1 MTAPNN
7 ADELLASYRKVAAE
21 AAKKTDLVKAAA
33 AKGPRAIA
41 TASEVAAK
49 AVRRRNVLA
58 AQLAQLGVAV
68 PDKV

>member
-1 MTAPNN
+1 MTAPNT

-68 PDKV
+68 PDKD

>member
-1 MTAPNN
+1 M
-7 ADELLASYRKVAAE
+7 AAE

-68 PDKV
+68 PDIG

>member
-1 MTAPNN
+1 MTTPTTPA
-7 ADELLASYRKVAAE
+7 ELLTSYRKAAAE
-21 AAKKTDLVKAAA
+21 AAKKTELVKAAA

-58 AQLAQLGVAV
+58 AQLAQLGVAL
-68 PDKV
+68 PDKA

>member
-21 AAKKTDLVKAAA
+21 AAKKTDLVKAAV

>member
-1 MTAPNN
+1 MTAPNS

-68 PDKV
+68 PDIG

>member
-1 MTAPNN
+1 MPTTPA
-7 ADELLASYRKVAAE
+7 ELLVSYHKAAAE

-33 AKGPRAIA
+33 AKAPRAIA

-58 AQLAQLGVAV
+58 AQLAQLGVAL
-68 PDKV
+68 PDES

>member
-1 MTAPNN
+1 MTAPNS

-21 AAKKTDLVKAAA
+21 AAKKTDLVKA

-68 PDKV
+68 PDIG